1 MKRIRRTLFL
11 LIVLCTTLVLMP
23 MTVFAAGMINNGIIT
38 GTGTWGIDVENTSSG
53 VIVHGNYTKTVYN
66 NGCLLYTSC
75 QEQFQASKSRLD
87 SERKLLEQAAEDIM
101 AGGSLPVSYTHLL
114 Y

>member
-1 MKRIRRTLFL
+1 
-11 LIVLCTTLVLMP
+11 MP

-66 NGCLLYTSC
+66 NGGLILGDA
-75 QEQFQASKSRLD
+75 FQAIIDNGSGGYGLKMNIKNLTVNAALSEYDGEQYAIMPYNADFSFLLSK
-87 SERKLLEQAAEDIM
+87 
-101 AGGSLPVSYTHLL
+101 
-114 Y
+114 